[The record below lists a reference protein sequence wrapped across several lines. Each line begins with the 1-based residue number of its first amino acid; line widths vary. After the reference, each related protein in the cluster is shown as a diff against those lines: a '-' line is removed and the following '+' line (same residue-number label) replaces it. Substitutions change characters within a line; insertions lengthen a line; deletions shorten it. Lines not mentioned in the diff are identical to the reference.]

1 MRESSS
7 EGRKEEK
14 TEIYICGGQNKKQW
28 PIRGI
33 RRGKEKVRHNFENL
47 CLGGYG
53 DCSTIKKKQRKQENR
68 TFGKLSRVSKSNEF
82 KDIHEILVEL
92 SVC

>member
-7 EGRKEEK
+7 EGREEEK
-14 TEIYICGGQNKKQW
+14 TEIYICGGRNKKWW

-47 CLGGYG
+47 CLDGYG
-53 DCSTIKKKQRKQENR
+53 DCSTIKKNRGSRKTEH
-68 TFGKLSRVSKSNEF
+68 LES
-82 KDIHEILVEL
+82 
-92 SVC
+92 